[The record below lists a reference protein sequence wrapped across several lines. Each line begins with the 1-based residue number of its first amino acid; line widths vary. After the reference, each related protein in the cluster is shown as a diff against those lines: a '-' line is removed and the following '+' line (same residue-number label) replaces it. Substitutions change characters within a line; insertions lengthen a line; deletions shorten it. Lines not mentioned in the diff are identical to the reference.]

1 MLTDIQ
7 DFCLRFLDYE
17 YSNEIL
23 MGIGVF
29 LFIIAALKIIRSSL
43 KLLFWVILGTLGA
56 FSFSYG
62 YNDGNAG
69 LPQIAAERADSIDLA
84 DIVRDGKEDV
94 LRVLC
99 ERMPGL
105 GSLLN
110 EEITN

>member
-7 DFCLRFLDYE
+7 NYWLRFLNYE

-29 LFIIAALKIIRSSL
+29 LFIVAALKIIRSSL
-43 KLLFWVILGTLGA
+43 KLLFWVLLGTLGA
-56 FSFSYG
+56 FSFSFG
-62 YNDGNAG
+62 YNDGNSG
-69 LPQIAAERADSIDLA
+69 LPQIAAERAASIDLA

-99 ERMPGL
+99 ERLPGL
-105 GSLLN
+105 GSVFN
-110 EEITN
+110 EEIVN